1 MTDQQPRTAR
11 RVAGSVGFFV
21 IVLVALQIFLLS
33 VGLEAL
39 LDDDSPLAWVA
50 AISSVVLF
58 AGALLFYRFV
68 RH

>member
-1 MTDQQPRTAR
+1 MTSETPRTPR

-39 LDDDSPLAWVA
+39 LDDDAGLAWVA
-50 AISSVVLF
+50 AASSAVLF